1 MAKNLI
7 DSIAMEVKE
16 SGICTKEF
24 TFSVSADD
32 AKSESAKVL
41 NNIAGMVQLPGFR
54 AGKAPI
60 GMVSKKY
67 AAEIVEE
74 LRSRYLSA
82 AVNKIEADKSL
93 DLLSLRIKNLDEVK
107 VNEVCN
113 FVFEA
118 VIAPEFELGDY
129 ASIKLDIPLDAV
141 AEDAIAE
148 RLNLYRNMYG
158 TYGDA
163 DTPAQKEDMLK
174 VDYKGDF
181 ALAEDASASLK
192 RQIEATDSFMWLN
205 EPENIPGC
213 IEALTGAEVGKEYN
227 FTANYPADY
236 REAELAGKSV
246 AYTVKVSAIQRRKPL
261 TDEELIAR
269 TNSESMEKLTEN
281 VRKSLEADAEQKRR
295 QEAVEAFYKKLDE
308 SIAQFDLPEFLVE
321 TEIQKALEKLA
332 RETVKDEAGAE
343 KFKAELANHRAAV
356 EADAKAAVRRSL
368 ILRKAAIAEKVEVS
382 DNELDFQ
389 LNMMSRYYGF
399 NAKEMRSNLEK
410 NGGIDELRTD
420 LINGKVLDKL
430 ATAALN

>member
-1 MAKNLI
+1 MAKNLN
-7 DSIAMEVKE
+7 DSIQMEVKDA
-16 SGICTKEF
+16 GVCTREF
-24 TFSVSADD
+24 TFSVSADT

-54 AGKAPI
+54 AGKAPL

-82 AVNKIEADKSL
+82 AVSKIESDDSL
-93 DLLSLRIKNLDEVK
+93 DLLSLRINKMDEIK
-107 VNEVCN
+107 VNEACE

-118 VIAPEFELGDY
+118 VVSPEFDLGDY
-129 ASIKLDIPLDAV
+129 SAIKLDIPVDAV
-141 AEDAIAE
+141 TEDAVKE
-148 RLNLYRNMYG
+148 RLDLYRNMYG
-158 TYGDA
+158 TYADA

-181 ALAEDASASLK
+181 EVAEDAPASLK
-192 RQIEATDSFMWLN
+192 RQIEAADSFMWLN

-213 IEALTGAEVGKEYN
+213 IAALTGAEIGKEYT
-227 FTANYPADY
+227 FAANYPADY
-236 REAELAGKSV
+236 REEALAGKSV
-246 AYTVKVSAIQRRKPL
+246 NYTVKVNAIQRRKAL

-269 TNSESMEKLTEN
+269 TNSESMEKLTDN
-281 VRKSLEADAEQKRR
+281 IRKSLEGDAEQKRR
-295 QEAVEAFYKKLDE
+295 QDAVEAYYKKLDE
-308 SIAQFDLPEFLVE
+308 SIAQFDLPALLVDS
-321 TEIQKALEKLA
+321 EIQKALERLA
-332 RETVKDEAGAE
+332 RETVKDEADAE
-343 KFKAELANHRAAV
+343 KFKAELDNHRKAV
-356 EADAKAAVRRSL
+356 EGDARAAVRRQL

-399 NAKEMRSNLEK
+399 NAKEMRTTLEK
-410 NGGIDELRTD
+410 NGGIDELRSD
-420 LINGKVLDKL
+420 LINGKVLEKL

>member
-1 MAKNLI
+1 MAKNLN
-7 DSIAMEVKE
+7 DSIQMEVKDA
-16 SGICTKEF
+16 GVCTREF
-24 TFSVSADD
+24 TFSVSADT

-54 AGKAPI
+54 AGKAPL

-82 AVNKIEADKSL
+82 AVSKIESDDSH
-93 DLLSLRIKNLDEVK
+93 DLLSLRINKMDEIK
-107 VNEVCN
+107 VNEACE

-118 VIAPEFELGDY
+118 VVSPEFDLGDY
-129 ASIKLDIPLDAV
+129 SAIKLDIPVDAV
-141 AEDAIAE
+141 TEDAVKE
-148 RLNLYRNMYG
+148 RLDLYRNMYG
-158 TYGDA
+158 TYADA

-181 ALAEDASASLK
+181 EVAEDAPASLK
-192 RQIEATDSFMWLN
+192 RQIEAADSFMWLN

-213 IEALTGAEVGKEYN
+213 IAALTGAEIGKEYT
-227 FTANYPADY
+227 FAANYPADY
-236 REAELAGKSV
+236 REEALAGKSV
-246 AYTVKVSAIQRRKPL
+246 NYTVKVNAIQRRKAL

-269 TNSESMEKLTEN
+269 TNSESMEKLTDN
-281 VRKSLEADAEQKRR
+281 IRKSLEGDAEQKRR
-295 QEAVEAFYKKLDE
+295 QDAVEAYYKKLDE
-308 SIAQFDLPEFLVE
+308 SIAQFDLPALLVDS
-321 TEIQKALEKLA
+321 EIQKALERLA
-332 RETVKDEAGAE
+332 RETVKDEADAE
-343 KFKAELANHRAAV
+343 KFKAELDNHRKAV
-356 EADAKAAVRRSL
+356 EGDARAAVRRQL

-399 NAKEMRSNLEK
+399 NAKEMRTTLEK
-410 NGGIDELRTD
+410 NGGIDELRSD
-420 LINGKVLDKL
+420 LINGKVLEKL

>member
-1 MAKNLI
+1 
-7 DSIAMEVKE
+7 MEVKE
-16 SGICTKEF
+16 AGVCTREF
-24 TFSVSADD
+24 TFTVSADV

-41 NNIAGMVQLPGFR
+41 NNVAGMVQLPGFR
-54 AGKAPI
+54 AGKAPL

-82 AVNKIEADKSL
+82 AVSKIESDDSL
-93 DLLSLRIKNLDEVK
+93 DLLSLRIKKLDEVK
-107 VNEVCN
+107 VNEACN

-118 VIAPEFELGDY
+118 VTAPEFELGDY
-129 ASIKLDIPLDAV
+129 SSIKLDIPVDAVTEEAV
-141 AEDAIAE
+141 AE
-148 RLNLYRNMYG
+148 RLDLYRNMYG
-158 TYGDA
+158 TYADA

-213 IEALTGAEVGKEYN
+213 IEALTGAEVGKEYS

-236 REAELAGKSV
+236 REAELAGKSI

-261 TDEELIAR
+261 ADDELVVR
-269 TNSESMEKLTEN
+269 TNSETMEKLTDN
-281 VRKSLEADAEQKRR
+281 IRKSLENDAEQKRR
-295 QEAVEAFYKKLDE
+295 QEAVEAYYKKLDE

-321 TEIQKALEKLA
+321 GEIQKALERLA

-343 KFKAELANHRAAV
+343 KFKAELKEHRAAV
-356 EADAKAAVRRSL
+356 EADAKNAVRRTL

-399 NAKEMRSNLEK
+399 NAKEMRSTLEK

>member
-1 MAKNLI
+1 MAKNLN
-7 DSIAMEVKE
+7 DSINMEVKE
-16 SGICTKEF
+16 AGVCTREF
-24 TFSVSADD
+24 TFSISADA

-54 AGKAPI
+54 AGKAPL

-67 AAEIVEE
+67 AAEIVDE

-82 AVNKIEADKSL
+82 AVNKIESDKSL
-93 DLLSLRIKNLDEVK
+93 DLLSLRIKKLDEIK
-107 VNEVCN
+107 VNEACD

-118 VIAPEFELGDY
+118 VTAPEFELGNY
-129 ASIKLDIPLDAV
+129 NEIKLDIPVDAV
-141 AEDAIAE
+141 SEDAVKE
-148 RLNLYRNMYG
+148 RLDLYRNMYG
-158 TYGDA
+158 TYADA

-192 RQIEATDSFMWLN
+192 RQVEAADSFMWLN

-213 IEALTGAEVGKEYN
+213 IEALTGAEVGKEYS

-246 AYTVKVSAIQRRKPL
+246 AYTVKVNAIQRRKPL
-261 TDEELIAR
+261 TDDELVVR
-269 TNSESMEKLTEN
+269 TNSETMDKLTDN
-281 VRKSLEADAEQKRR
+281 IRKSLENDAEQKRR
-295 QEAVEAFYKKLDE
+295 QEAVDAYYKKLDE
-308 SIAQFDLPEFLVE
+308 SIAEFELPAFLVE
-321 TEIQKALEKLA
+321 GEVQKALERLA

-343 KFKAELANHRAAV
+343 KFKAELDTHRAAV
-356 EADAKAAVRRSL
+356 EADAKAAVRRTL
-368 ILRKAAIAEKVEVS
+368 ILRKAALAEKVEV
-382 DNELDFQ
+382 DDKELDFQ

-399 NAKEMRSNLEK
+399 NAKEMRSTLEA

-430 ATAALN
+430 AAAALN